1 VAQGRDLRNTL
12 GSSLSGRN
20 YFNNP
25 INFFITIFLQNYSL
39 DSYVNLITNLNS
51 TNLLQSLQIFIAAE
65 AVESQSYIIPEEAI

>member
-25 INFFITIFLQNYSL
+25 INFLSPFS
-39 DSYVNLITNLNS
+39 SK
-51 TNLLQSLQIFIAAE
+51 
-65 AVESQSYIIPEEAI
+65 IIL